1 MKKILVFFYVC
12 LGLGIILLILALSTL
27 QIQFDNI
34 KIVNNKIIEGK
45 IKLVLKFLKI
55 FSYFELDLLES
66 KFFKNKMKLDNIQ
79 KNLTKEKMS
88 KYKIETKEFL
98 NVTDVEELYIKI
110 DLQGENII
118 LLSFVTVILSTI
130 LSVIMAKNNLSKEF
144 GKYKVNLNYN
154 LKPMYELNISSVFNI
169 KFIHIISIMCENLR
183 KRRVKE
189 NANKSYRR
197 SYGHNYE

>member
-1 MKKILVFFYVC
+1 MLVFFYVC

-98 NVTDVEELYIKI
+98 NITDVEELYIKI

-118 LLSFVTVILSTI
+118 LLSFVIVILSTI

>member
-1 MKKILVFFYVC
+1 MLVFFYVC

-34 KIVNNKIIEGK
+34 KIVNNKIMEGK

>member
-1 MKKILVFFYVC
+1 MLVFFYVC

-79 KNLTKEKMS
+79 KKLTKEKMS

-154 LKPMYELNISSVFNI
+154 LKHMYELNISSVFNI

>member
-1 MKKILVFFYVC
+1 MLVFFYVC

-130 LSVIMAKNNLSKEF
+130 LSVIMAENNLSKEF

>member
-1 MKKILVFFYVC
+1 MLVFFYVC

-79 KNLTKEKMS
+79 KKLTKEKMS

>member
-1 MKKILVFFYVC
+1 MLVFFYVC

-130 LSVIMAKNNLSKEF
+130 LSVIIAKNNLSKEF

-154 LKPMYELNISSVFNI
+154 LKHMYELNISSVFNI

>member
-1 MKKILVFFYVC
+1 MLVFFYVC

-154 LKPMYELNISSVFNI
+154 LKHMYELNISSVFNI

>member
-1 MKKILVFFYVC
+1 MLVFFYVC

>member
-1 MKKILVFFYVC
+1 MLVFFYVC

-34 KIVNNKIIEGK
+34 KIVNNKIMEGK

-98 NVTDVEELYIKI
+98 SVTDVEELYIKI

>member
-1 MKKILVFFYVC
+1 MLVFFYVC

-130 LSVIMAKNNLSKEF
+130 LSVIMAKNNLSKEI

>member
-1 MKKILVFFYVC
+1 MLVFFYVC

-55 FSYFELDLLES
+55 FSFFELDLLES
-66 KFFKNKMKLDNIQ
+66 KFFKYKMKLDNIQ

>member
-1 MKKILVFFYVC
+1 MLVFFYVC

-79 KNLTKEKMS
+79 KNLTKKKMS

>member
-1 MKKILVFFYVC
+1 MLVFFYVC

-66 KFFKNKMKLDNIQ
+66 KFFKYKMKLDNIQ

-98 NVTDVEELYIKI
+98 NITDVEELYIKI

-118 LLSFVTVILSTI
+118 LLSFVIVILSTI

>member
-1 MKKILVFFYVC
+1 MLVFFYVC

-66 KFFKNKMKLDNIQ
+66 KFFKYKMKLDNIQ

>member
-1 MKKILVFFYVC
+1 MLVFFYVC

-34 KIVNNKIIEGK
+34 KIVNNKIMEGK

-55 FSYFELDLLES
+55 FSYFELDLFES

>member
-1 MKKILVFFYVC
+1 MLVFFYVC

-34 KIVNNKIIEGK
+34 KIVNNKIMEGK

-55 FSYFELDLLES
+55 FSYFELDLFES

-98 NVTDVEELYIKI
+98 SVTDVEELYIKI

-118 LLSFVTVILSTI
+118 LLSFLTVILSTI

>member
-1 MKKILVFFYVC
+1 MLVFFYVC

-45 IKLVLKFLKI
+45 IKLVLKFLKM

-118 LLSFVTVILSTI
+118 LLSFVIVILSTI

>member
-1 MKKILVFFYVC
+1 MLVFFYVC

-34 KIVNNKIIEGK
+34 KIVNNKIMEGK

-130 LSVIMAKNNLSKEF
+130 LSVIMSKNNLSKEF

>member
-1 MKKILVFFYVC
+1 
-12 LGLGIILLILALSTL
+12 
-27 QIQFDNI
+27 
-34 KIVNNKIIEGK
+34 
-45 IKLVLKFLKI
+45 
-55 FSYFELDLLES
+55 
-66 KFFKNKMKLDNIQ
+66 
-79 KNLTKEKMS
+79 
-88 KYKIETKEFL
+88 
-98 NVTDVEELYIKI
+98 
-110 DLQGENII
+110 
-118 LLSFVTVILSTI
+118 
-130 LSVIMAKNNLSKEF
+130 MAKNNLSKEF

>member
-1 MKKILVFFYVC
+1 MLVFFYVC

-34 KIVNNKIIEGK
+34 KIVNNKIMKGK

>member
-1 MKKILVFFYVC
+1 MLVFFYVC

-55 FSYFELDLLES
+55 FSYFELELLES

>member
-1 MKKILVFFYVC
+1 MLVFFYVC

-55 FSYFELDLLES
+55 FSYFELDLFES

>member
-1 MKKILVFFYVC
+1 MLVFFYVC

-79 KNLTKEKMS
+79 KNLTEEKMS

>member
-1 MKKILVFFYVC
+1 MLVFFYVC

-34 KIVNNKIIEGK
+34 KIVNNKIMEGK

-154 LKPMYELNISSVFNI
+154 LKHMYELNISSVFNI

>member
-1 MKKILVFFYVC
+1 MLVFFYVC

-118 LLSFVTVILSTI
+118 LLSFVIVILSTI

-154 LKPMYELNISSVFNI
+154 LKHMYELNISSVFNI

>member
-1 MKKILVFFYVC
+1 MLVFFYVC

-34 KIVNNKIIEGK
+34 KIVNNKIMEGK
-45 IKLVLKFLKI
+45 IKLVLKFFKI

>member
-1 MKKILVFFYVC
+1 MLVFFYVC

-34 KIVNNKIIEGK
+34 KIVNNKIMEGK

-55 FSYFELDLLES
+55 FSYFELDLFES

-130 LSVIMAKNNLSKEF
+130 LSVIMSKNNLSKEF

>member
-1 MKKILVFFYVC
+1 MLVFFYVC

-66 KFFKNKMKLDNIQ
+66 KFFKYKMKLDNIQ

-118 LLSFVTVILSTI
+118 LLSFVIVILSTI

-154 LKPMYELNISSVFNI
+154 LKHMYELNISSVFNI

>member
-1 MKKILVFFYVC
+1 MLVFFYVC

-88 KYKIETKEFL
+88 KYKIETKEFF

>member
-1 MKKILVFFYVC
+1 MLVFFYVC

-118 LLSFVTVILSTI
+118 LLSFVIVILSTI

>member
-1 MKKILVFFYVC
+1 MLVFFYVC

-27 QIQFDNI
+27 QIQFDNL

>member
-1 MKKILVFFYVC
+1 MLVFFYVC

-34 KIVNNKIIEGK
+34 KIVNNKIMEGK

-79 KNLTKEKMS
+79 KKLTKEKMS